1 MGSRAQLYGGK
12 EPDVMYGC
20 CCGLDIH
27 KDSVVACCVNEN
39 GKKEIR
45 SFGTMT
51 DDLIGLC
58 GWLKEK
64 KVEMTAMESTASYW
78 KPIFNL
84 LEAEDIPAMLVN
96 AQHVKNVPGRKT
108 DVKDAEWLAN
118 LLRHGLLKA
127 SFVQK
132 RAGRE
137 LKELVRY
144 KNSIIEERAREY
156 NRLDKVLQGA
166 NIKLSSVA
174 SSLDTKSGMDMCRA
188 IAKGEFN
195 PQVLSEMARGTMK
208 SKTEELKR
216 ALRGFIQPHQRMIID
231 SMLNHIASLN
241 DQISSLDK
249 EIDKRMSDE
258 SGLVSALDEITG
270 VGKDSAQVI
279 LSEIGTD
286 MSQFPTSKHLVSWSG
301 LCPGNNES
309 AGKKK
314 HGKTRKGNPTL
325 RKTLAQCGRAAANSK
340 NTYLNSMY
348 KRIAARRGKNVAC
361 IAVGRAIL
369 EICYY
374 MIRDKTSF
382 RELGADY
389 FAERNRN
396 EIMKRSLK
404 RIESLG
410 FKVTVEDI
418 ESDKKPLVS

>member
-1 MGSRAQLYGGK
+1 MEVLYGR
-12 EPDVMYGC
+12 

-27 KDSVVACCVNEN
+27 KNIVVACCVDEH

-51 DDLIGLC
+51 DDLLGLC

-64 KVEMTAMESTASYW
+64 GVETVAMESTASYW

-84 LEAEDIPAMLVN
+84 LESEEIPAILVN
-96 AQHVKNVPGRKT
+96 AAHIKAVPGRKT
-108 DVKDAEWLAN
+108 DVKDSEWIAN

-127 SFVQK
+127 SFVPK
-132 RAGRE
+132 REKRE

-144 KNSIIEERAREY
+144 KDSMIEERAREY

-174 SSLDTKSGMDMCRA
+174 SSMETKSGLEMCKA
-188 IAKGEFN
+188 IANGEFD
-195 PQVLSEMARGTMK
+195 PEVLSGMAKGSMK
-208 SKTEELKR
+208 SKTDELKR
-216 ALRGFIQPHQRMIID
+216 ALRGLIKPHQQMIIG
-231 SMLNHIASLN
+231 SMLDHIGALN
-241 DQISSLDK
+241 RQIEELDS
-249 EIDKRMSDE
+249 EIDKRMIDE
-258 SGLVSALDEITG
+258 KELIEAIDEISG
-270 VGKDSAQVI
+270 VGEDSAKVI

-286 MSQFPTSKHLVSWSG
+286 MSQFPSAKHLTAWAGMS
-301 LCPGNNES
+301 PGNNES

-314 HGKTRKGNPTL
+314 RGKTRKGNKTL
-325 RKTLAQCGRAAANSK
+325 RKTLARCGLAAANSK

-348 KRIAARRGKNVAC
+348 KRIAARRGANVAH

-374 MIRDKTSF
+374 MIRDKTSY
-382 RELGADY
+382 RDLGADY
-389 FAERNRN
+389 FIKKNR
-396 EIMKRSLK
+396 EGIMKRSKK

-410 FKVTVEDI
+410 FKVMVEDI
-418 ESDKKPLVS
+418 TQAG